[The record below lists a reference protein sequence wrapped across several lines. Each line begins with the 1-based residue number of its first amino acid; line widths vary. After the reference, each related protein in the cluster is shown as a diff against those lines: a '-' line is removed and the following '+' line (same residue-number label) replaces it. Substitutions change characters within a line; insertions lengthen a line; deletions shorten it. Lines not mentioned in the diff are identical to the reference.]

1 MIKYSIVFYGFQRR
15 EFYEEIKKILV
26 FISAFVLVC
35 IGVFVFANRKP
46 HRPVTNLEFWIGDN
60 VDDTEFSGHT
70 EKIGLFGGRE
80 FYGTGYIPTLDG
92 NRQVDPE
99 HCVIYTV
106 TSYPDYSSEKS
117 AVTGI
122 YITDPSV
129 EFYDVSLN
137 SSHKEFEKLMK
148 KQGFKITDTNFNH
161 HTAKKGKYSVIF
173 SKDSIRIKVKVS
185 NLFGI
190 QF

>member
-1 MIKYSIVFYGFQRR
+1 M
-15 EFYEEIKKILV
+15 KKSRKFLV

-35 IGVFVFANRKP
+35 ICVFVFANRKP

-60 VDDTEFSGHT
+60 VDDVDFSGHT
-70 EKIGLFGGRE
+70 EKFGLFGGRE

-129 EFYDVSLN
+129 EFYGVSLN

-173 SKDSIRIKVKVS
+173 SKDSIRIRVKVH
-185 NLFGI
+185 NIFGI

>member
-1 MIKYSIVFYGFQRR
+1 M
-15 EFYEEIKKILV
+15 KKSRKFLAFILT
-26 FISAFVLVC
+26 FVLVC
-35 IGVFVFANRKP
+35 ICVFVFANRKP
-46 HRPVTNLEFWIGDN
+46 PRPVTALEFWIGDK
-60 VDDTEFSGHT
+60 VDASTFSGYQM
-70 EKIGLFGGRE
+70 KGGLFGGRE
-80 FYGTGYIPTLDG
+80 YYGTGYVPTLDG
-92 NRQVDPE
+92 NRQIDPE

-129 EFYDVSLN
+129 EFYGVSLN

-185 NLFGI
+185 NFFHV